1 MNLRLKLSYLHSTR
15 LKCNYQFGKKSR
27 PHDWVAPQR
36 GYTQPDNTTYIL
48 QMITNKPLLYILTH
62 HCSYVLDQD
71 LPILKLKTFVICSKY
86 SPETSEKLCLG
97 VRTEGMEHSEMVSAS
112 LLKIHSAMCSS
123 LRALPLPEYQSHCIQ
138 PASVDM
144 PHFVIVKDCNSWT
157 GGWGSVGCCILCNVC
172 TVYPAQQLP
181 GSL

>member
-112 LLKIHSAMCSS
+112 LLKIRSAMCSS
-123 LRALPLPEYQSHCIQ
+123 LRALPLHCRNSRVTALH
-138 PASVDM
+138 PASV
-144 PHFVIVKDCNSWT
+144 S
-157 GGWGSVGCCILCNVC
+157 
-172 TVYPAQQLP
+172 
-181 GSL
+181 